1 MPPVPSPPLP
11 DPWSVADPFGEVL
24 HELRMTGTLYCR
36 SDLSAPWGF
45 TLPPVPGCL
54 MVHAVTAGH
63 ALLAVG
69 DQPPLPLGPGDLAL
83 VPHGEGHALTSGSG
97 AAAPSFFTLPRRE
110 VNARYEILRHGGG
123 GEPTVLVCAVVRCE
137 RPAAAFLIRALPH
150 VLHVPA
156 QGPEATS
163 AEAALAAEW
172 VRSTL
177 RLMDAEAR
185 ALRPG
190 GETVLTR
197 LADVL
202 VVQAVRVWLASD
214 PTAQMG
220 WLGALRDAHV
230 GPALAAIH
238 REPGHAWTVE
248 ALAATAAL
256 SRSAFAERFAALVGE
271 PPFRY
276 LTRWRMA
283 LAPTLLA
290 EEGLT
295 VGEAADR
302 LGYGSETAFS
312 RAFHRVH
319 GVPPGSV
326 FRDRP

>member
-1 MPPVPSPPLP
+1 MPPVSPPPLP
-11 DPWSVADPFGEVL
+11 DPWSVTDPFGEVL

-36 SDLSAPWGF
+36 SDLSAPWGL

-63 ALLAVG
+63 ALLTVDGHA
-69 DQPPLPLGPGDLAL
+69 PLRLGPGDLAL
-83 VPHGEGHALTSGSG
+83 VPHGEGHALTSGPG
-97 AAAPSFFTLPRRE
+97 AAAPSFFALPRRE
-110 VNARYEILRHGGG
+110 LTPRYELLRHGGG
-123 GEPTVLVCAVVRCE
+123 GEPTAMACAVVRCD
-137 RPAAAFLIRALPH
+137 RPAAAFLIRALPR

-156 QGPEATS
+156 QGLEAED

-190 GETVLTR
+190 GETVMTR

-202 VVQAVRVWLASD
+202 VVQAVRVWLATD
-214 PTAQMG
+214 PAAQRG

-238 REPGHAWTVE
+238 REPGRAWTVE
-248 ALAATAAL
+248 ALADTAAL

-326 FRDRP
+326 SRDRP